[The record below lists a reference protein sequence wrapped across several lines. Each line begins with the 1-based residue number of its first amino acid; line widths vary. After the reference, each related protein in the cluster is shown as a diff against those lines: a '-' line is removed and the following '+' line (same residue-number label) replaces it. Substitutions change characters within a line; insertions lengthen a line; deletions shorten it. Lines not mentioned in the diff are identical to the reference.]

1 MPKSLDS
8 LNNAD
13 LNHAVE
19 IADRVWWVGHVVPGD
34 NFQCHV
40 YLLEQGDQSVLFDP
54 GSRLTFAHTLRKIEE
69 VGPLSAIRW
78 YVCHHQD
85 PDIAA
90 ALPLIDEL
98 STRSDAA
105 VVTHWRAKALLK
117 HYGLKLPF
125 WLVDANDWRLQLE
138 DRTLEF
144 IFTPYAHFPGAFCS
158 FDRQTGVL
166 FSSDLFGGFTE
177 KPQLVARDESHF
189 DAIRPFHEHY
199 MPSSDILDYALSQI
213 ERYPVEMI
221 ATQHGSIIPP
231 HLVAFMID
239 KLRHLDCGLYLLG
252 QGDTDIQRLSLLNR
266 TLRDITE
273 TMLLYRDFRDI
284 ATRLHKV
291 VQRNL
296 PVRRIDYYAALPDGE
311 ILSLQ
316 ANARYVGIITAA
328 IPEACRFIGKTLTEW
343 RQAHAEGSAMATH
356 ELYAE
361 DFCLHPGD
369 NDTTLI
375 AVPLTAQRSEQID
388 AMAILSFDKRPL
400 ITSSNAQLLA
410 QMVEPLTIALER
422 EVIYRSIDLE
432 RERAYQRSI
441 RDPLTKLFTR
451 FYMQDVMKRHLA
463 LQARHLAPPVAA
475 ILLDLDHFKQ
485 INDTYGHG
493 AGDRVLQQVAALI
506 QAQCRGVDVPVR
518 FGGEEFLILVIGQR
532 LSGAVKLAERLHAA
546 IAEHPF
552 DIGTDEPLQVTAS
565 LGIADR
571 APDEEIGSLVHRAD
585 MALYEAKGAGRNC
598 YKIADSQSAG
608 ASPQPTRAN
617 EQPEPPDK
625 ALETAALCEPD
636 SR

>member
-1 MPKSLDS
+1 MPNSLTN

-13 LNHAVE
+13 INHAVE
-19 IADRVWWVGHVVPGD
+19 IADRVWWVGHVIPDD

-69 VGPLSAIRW
+69 VLPLSAIRW

-98 STRSDAA
+98 CTRDDAA
-105 VVTHWRAKALLK
+105 IVTHWRAKALLK

-125 WLVDANDWRLQLE
+125 WLVDANEWRLELE

-158 FDRQTGVL
+158 FDRSTGVL
-166 FSSDLFGGFTE
+166 FSSDLFGGFTD

-189 DAIRPFHEHY
+189 DAVRPFHEHY
-199 MPSSDILDYALSQI
+199 MPSSDILDYALNQI
-213 ERYPVEMI
+213 ERYPVELI
-221 ATQHGSIIPP
+221 ASQHGSIIPP
-231 HLVAFMID
+231 HLVGFMID

-284 ATRLHKV
+284 ATRLLEV

-296 PVRRIDYYAALPDGE
+296 PVRHIDYYAALPDGQ
-311 ILSLQ
+311 ILSLETK
-316 ANARYVGIITAA
+316 ARFVGTVDAA
-328 IPEACRFIGKTLTEW
+328 LPEACRFIGQTLSDW
-343 RQAHAEGSAMATH
+343 RQVHSNDSAMATH
-356 ELYAE
+356 ELHAE
-361 DFCLHPGD
+361 DFCLHPGAAD
-369 NDTTLI
+369 SALI
-375 AVPLTAQRSEQID
+375 AVPLTAQRGEQIE
-388 AMAILSFDKRPL
+388 AMAVLSFDERPL
-400 ITSSNAQLLA
+400 ITSSNAQLIA
-410 QMVEPLTIALER
+410 QMAEPLKIALER

-463 LQARHLAPPVAA
+463 LQERDLAPPVSA

-493 AGDRVLQQVAALI
+493 AGDRVLEQVAELI
-506 QAQCRGVDVPVR
+506 RAQCRSVDVPVR
-518 FGGEEFLILVIGQR
+518 FGGEEFLILVIGQQ
-532 LSGAVKLAERLHAA
+532 LNGAVKMAERLHAMM
-546 IAEHPF
+546 AEHAF
-552 DIGTDEPLQVTAS
+552 DIGGTEPLQVTAS

-571 APDEEIGSLVHRAD
+571 APDEDVDSLVQRAD
-585 MALYEAKGAGRNC
+585 MALYQAKGAGRNR
-598 YKIADSQSAG
+598 YAIADPRS
-608 ASPQPTRAN
+608 SPPRPAL
-617 EQPEPPDK
+617 K
-625 ALETAALCEPD
+625 ADERSTNVE
-636 SR
+636 

>member
-1 MPKSLDS
+1 MLKSLDN
-8 LNNAD
+8 LNTAD
-13 LNHAVE
+13 TEHAIE
-19 IADRVWWVGHVVPGD
+19 IADRVWWVGHVIPD
-34 NFQCHV
+34 DHFQCHV

-54 GSRLTFAHTLRKIEE
+54 GSRLTFAHTLGKIEE
-69 VGPLSAIRW
+69 VVPLNKIRW

-98 STRSDAA
+98 NTRADAA

-125 WLVDANDWRLQLE
+125 WLVDEHDWRLELE

-166 FSSDLFGGFTE
+166 FSSDLFGGFTDR
-177 KPQLVARDESHF
+177 PQLVAQDESHF
-189 DAIRPFHEHY
+189 DAVRPFHEHY

-213 ERYPVEMI
+213 ERYPVELI
-221 ATQHGSIIPP
+221 ASQHGSIIPP
-231 HLVAFMID
+231 HLVGFMID

-252 QGDTDIQRLSLLNR
+252 QGDTDIQRLSQLNR

-284 ATRLHKV
+284 ATRLLEV
-291 VQRNL
+291 MQRTL
-296 PVRRIDYYAALPDGE
+296 PVRHIDYYAALPEGD
-311 ILSLQ
+311 ILSLK
-316 ANARYVGIITAA
+316 ATARFVGIVTPSL
-328 IPEACRFIGKTLTEW
+328 PEACQYIGQTLTDW
-343 RQAHAEGSAMATH
+343 RRAHAEDSALVTH
-356 ELYAE
+356 QLFAE
-361 DFCLHPGD
+361 DFCLHPGPD
-369 NDTTLI
+369 GSSLI
-375 AVPLTAQRSEQID
+375 SVPLTAQRGEQIE
-388 AMAILSFDKRPL
+388 AMAVLSFDRRPL
-400 ITSSNAQLLA
+400 ITASSAQLIA
-410 QMVEPLTIALER
+410 QMAEPLKIALER

-463 LQARHLAPPVAA
+463 LQERDLAPPVGA

-493 AGDRVLQQVAALI
+493 AGDRVLQQVAELI
-506 QAQCRGVDVPVR
+506 QSQCRSVDVPVR
-518 FGGEEFLILVIGQR
+518 FGGEEFLVLVIGQQ
-532 LSGAVKLAERLHAA
+532 LSGAVKMAERLHAL

-552 DIGTDEPLQVTAS
+552 DIGGSEPLQVTAS
-565 LGIADR
+565 LGIAQR
-571 APDEEIGSLVHRAD
+571 GPDEAIDSLIHRAD
-585 MALYEAKGAGRNC
+585 MALYEAKGAGRNR
-598 YKIADSQSAG
+598 YEVAES
-608 ASPQPTRAN
+608 
-617 EQPEPPDK
+617 K
-625 ALETAALCEPD
+625 AA
-636 SR
+636 